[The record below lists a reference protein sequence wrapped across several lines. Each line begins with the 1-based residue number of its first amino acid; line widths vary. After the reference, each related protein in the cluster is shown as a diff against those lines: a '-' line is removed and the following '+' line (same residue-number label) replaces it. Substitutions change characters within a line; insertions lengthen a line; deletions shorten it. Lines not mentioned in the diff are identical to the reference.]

1 MLMLL
6 LCSCSSQQTW
16 TLVDP
21 VELPAVSKFPLVKTE
36 SYDAA
41 WKRIDDAYPKDPI
54 EEKPESLLTQKKCH
68 VRSDKSKNSTSIAI
82 VKANNNILVTRIN
95 DDWYSYGVGYIH
107 EYCFRRDR

>member
-1 MLMLL
+1 MLLLL
-6 LCSCSSQQTW
+6 LCSCSSQKW
-16 TLVDP
+16 TMVDP
-21 VELPAVSKFPLVKTE
+21 LPEPELSKYPMIKQE

-54 EEKPESLLTQKKCH
+54 EEKPESLLTRKKCH
-68 VRSDKSKNSTSIAI
+68 VRSSQSKNSTSIAI
-82 VKANNNILVTRIN
+82 VKANNNILVTRLN